1 MNKDTCPTCFKPLDN
16 KVDILNKYQ
25 QEINDCQ
32 QKAQELSNKI
42 ATAQKLIDII
52 KEKYEKLSDKLFKLN
67 KREYELTSAEKYH
80 KNTESIKQKIDNL
93 KVLYEL
99 TNKFEEYVISHT
111 IQNLEALINSYLSY
125 LTDISCKIIYEHSGK
140 AGKILIKIYR
150 NNSEFLFQQLSSGE
164 KMLASY
170 AFKLAINTFDYK
182 DTILFIDEGLSRL
195 DKNNRNKLLTMLQQA
210 PFNQI
215 FLISHDDNFKDCLLY
230 TSPSPRDRG

>member
-1 MNKDTCPTCFKPLDN
+1 
-16 KVDILNKYQ
+16 
-25 QEINDCQ
+25 
-32 QKAQELSNKI
+32 
-42 ATAQKLIDII
+42 
-52 KEKYEKLSDKLFKLN
+52 LN
-67 KREYELTSAEKYH
+67 KRECELTSAEKYH

-164 KMLASY
+164 KMLVSY

-215 FLISHDDNFKDCLLY
+215 FLISHDDNFKDLPTIFIEKRNDVSNITTIL
-230 TSPSPRDRG
+230 